1 VYDNMFDLLHFI
13 QTVGVAGIC
22 AIVFLESGIFFGFFL
37 PGDSLLFTAG
47 LLASQGFLNI
57 TVLFVL
63 CSVFAIAGD
72 TVGYWTG
79 KNMGRALFEKEA
91 GFFFKKKRLHQA
103 ETFYQKHGK
112 YTIILARFIPIIRTF
127 APIVAGVARMEYRT
141 FLSYNI
147 IGGILW
153 SVSVLSLGYFLG
165 NIIPNPDRYILP
177 IIVAIVFIS
186 LLPVIISFVRNYFAK
201 K

>member
-1 VYDNMFDLLHFI
+1 MFDIIHFI
-13 QTVGVAGIC
+13 QIVGVAGIC
-22 AIVFLESGIFFGFFL
+22 AIVFLESGIIFGFFL

-47 LLASQGFLNI
+47 LLASQGFLSI
-57 TVLFVL
+57 TILFVF
-63 CSVFAIAGD
+63 CSIFAIAGD
-72 TVGYWTG
+72 SAGYWTG

-127 APIVAGVARMEYRT
+127 APIVAGVARMDYKT

-153 SVSVLSLGYFLG
+153 AVSVLSLGYFLG

-177 IIVAIVFIS
+177 IIIAIVFIS
-186 LLPVIISFVRNYFAK
+186 LLPVIISFVRNYFARK
-201 K
+201 NM

>member
-1 VYDNMFDLLHFI
+1 MFDLLHFI

-57 TVLFVL
+57 TILFVL

-72 TVGYWTG
+72 SVGYWTG

-112 YTIILARFIPIIRTF
+112 YTIILARFVPIIRTF
-127 APIVAGVARMEYRT
+127 APIVAGVARMDYRT

-165 NIIPNPDRYILP
+165 NIIPNPDKYILP
-177 IIVAIVFIS
+177 IIVVIIFIS
-186 LLPVIISFVRNYFAK
+186 LLPVIISFVRNHFAK
-201 K
+201 KLNK